1 MHGKEVVDQVAVNA
15 AVSVLERMDVDK
27 AEGEDCGGDDCIKVL
42 RWALIERNSR
52 NNFLK
57 ASQGKTLSALIVA
70 PTDPSIGSC
79 LGPAP

>member
-1 MHGKEVVDQVAVNA
+1 MHGKDVVDQVAVNA

-27 AEGEDCGGDDCIKVL
+27 AEGEDCDGDDCIKVL

-57 ASQGKTLSALIVA
+57 GVARQDIVGA
-70 PTDPSIGSC
+70 DRRPN
-79 LGPAP
+79 